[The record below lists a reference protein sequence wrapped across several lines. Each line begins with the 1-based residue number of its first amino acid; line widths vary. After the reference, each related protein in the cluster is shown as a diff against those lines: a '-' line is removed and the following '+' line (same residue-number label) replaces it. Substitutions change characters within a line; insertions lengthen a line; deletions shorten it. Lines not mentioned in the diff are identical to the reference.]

1 MKKQAANGVTP
12 LDLAS
17 LGVLVTDGDI
27 RLQFDNGVWQWSIVD
42 GDERLIVKS
51 TDRWV
56 ETGFLRLVKLYESYR
71 LENRNEL
78 SKKSASA

>member
-27 RLQFDNGVWQWSIVD
+27 RLAFYDGLWHWSIVD
-42 GDERLIVKS
+42 SDEKLIVKS

-56 ETGFLRLVKLYESYR
+56 ETGFLRLVKLYEGWR
-71 LENRNEL
+71 FENRNEF
-78 SKKSASA
+78 SKKSSSA